1 MKRLLLAL
9 VVVVAVVAGTAG
21 WLWHQYEHAPIMV
34 ASAPATVTIV
44 KGSGAVAVA
53 RQLREGGVDVEPLML
68 RAALRWRGD
77 DARIKA
83 GTYRIEQ
90 GTTLER
96 LLDRLVAGDVILED
110 IRIGEGWTF
119 RQLRA
124 AIDAHPALAHD
135 SRDLTEE
142 ELLVRLKLPHAHAE
156 GLFFPNTYHFS
167 RGASDFDI
175 LAQAASLMRTH
186 LEAAWEKR
194 TAELPLSNPY
204 ELLILASIIE
214 KETGAE
220 EDRRRVAGVFVN
232 RLRIGMMLQS
242 DPTTIY
248 GMGENFDGNLRR
260 SDLRADTPH
269 NTYTRAGLPPT
280 PIALPGEASLL
291 AAVTPAET
299 RELYF
304 VSRGDGSS
312 QFSETLD
319 AHNRAV
325 REYQLRRR
333 SPASASQ

>member
-9 VVVVAVVAGTAG
+9 VMVVAAVAATAG
-21 WLWHQYEHAPIMV
+21 WLWYQYGHAPITV
-34 ASAPATVTIV
+34 AGSPATVTLA
-44 KGSGAVAVA
+44 KGSGALAVA
-53 RQLREGGVDVEPLML
+53 HQLREGGVDVEPLML
-68 RAALRWRGD
+68 RAALRLRGD

-96 LLDRLVAGDVILED
+96 LLDRLVAGDVILEE

-124 AIDAHPALAHD
+124 VIDAHPALAHD
-135 SRDLTEE
+135 SRDLTEP
-142 ELLVRLKLPHAHAE
+142 ELLARLKLPHGHAE

-175 LAQAASLMRTH
+175 LAQAAGLMRSH

-194 TAELPLSNPY
+194 APELPLSSPY

-214 KETGAE
+214 KETGKE

-248 GMGENFDGNLRR
+248 GMGETFDGNLRR
-260 SDLRADTPH
+260 RDLRTDTPH

-280 PIALPGEASLL
+280 PIAMPGEASLL
-291 AAVTPAET
+291 AAVTPADT

-333 SPASASQ
+333 PPVGASR

>member
-1 MKRLLLAL
+1 
-9 VVVVAVVAGTAG
+9 
-21 WLWHQYEHAPIMV
+21 
-34 ASAPATVTIV
+34 
-44 KGSGAVAVA
+44 
-53 RQLREGGVDVEPLML
+53 EGGVDVEPLMV
-68 RAALRWRGD
+68 RAAFRLRGD

-83 GTYRIEQ
+83 GTYRVEQ

-96 LLDRLVAGDVILED
+96 LLDRLVAGDVILEE

-135 SRDLTEE
+135 SRELTEA
-142 ELLVRLKLPHAHAE
+142 ELLARLKLPHEHAE

-167 RGASDFDI
+167 RGASDFDV
-175 LAQAASLMRTH
+175 LLQAATLMRAH

-194 TAELPLSNPY
+194 APELPLASPY

-248 GMGENFDGNLRR
+248 GMGEDFDGNLRR
-260 SDLRADTPH
+260 RD
-269 NTYTRAGLPPT
+269 
-280 PIALPGEASLL
+280 
-291 AAVTPAET
+291 
-299 RELYF
+299 
-304 VSRGDGSS
+304 
-312 QFSETLD
+312 
-319 AHNRAV
+319 
-325 REYQLRRR
+325 
-333 SPASASQ
+333 